1 MQKVN
6 SQAQFYLLAR
16 SAMARQM
23 VCPGCQMLV
32 VLLRFL
38 GHIYYNFF
46 TIQFTLFSV
55 QFNECLT
62 NAHISYATTTK
73 IKIQKSST
81 TTSLLGTLQ
90 NAAMDLDGGRLLSGL
105 IRGDL
110 KA

>member
-1 MQKVN
+1 
-6 SQAQFYLLAR
+6 
-16 SAMARQM
+16 MARQM

-73 IKIQKSST
+73 IKIQSSP
-81 TTSLLGTLQ
+81 SSVQ
-90 NAAMDLDGGRLLSGL
+90 LLSHV
-105 IRGDL
+105 
-110 KA
+110 

>member
-73 IKIQKSST
+73 IKIWSSPSSVQSLSCVRLFV
-81 TTSLLGTLQ
+81 TS
-90 NAAMDLDGGRLLSGL
+90 
-105 IRGDL
+105 
-110 KA
+110 